1 LGSEEWDGME
11 RDNKKR
17 KRDTNKMKNT
27 KAEKQDFLLE
37 ACGQYLSDWDKK
49 IYTKGEQIT
58 KALYDSTGDM
68 PDGIEPWQPFESYP
82 PDEIADLCVM
92 LGEQFEKIFQDGMKQ
107 GKRER
112 ENTK

>member
-1 LGSEEWDGME
+1 ME

-17 KRDTNKMKNT
+17 KGKHKMKNT

-37 ACGQYLSDWDKK
+37 ACGQYLSHWDGET
-49 IYTKGEQIT
+49 YTKGEQIT
-58 KALYDSTGDM
+58 KALYDSMSDM

-92 LGEQFEKIFQDGMKQ
+92 LGEQFEKIFQDGIKQ
-107 GKRER
+107 GRKEK
-112 ENTK
+112 ETNTK